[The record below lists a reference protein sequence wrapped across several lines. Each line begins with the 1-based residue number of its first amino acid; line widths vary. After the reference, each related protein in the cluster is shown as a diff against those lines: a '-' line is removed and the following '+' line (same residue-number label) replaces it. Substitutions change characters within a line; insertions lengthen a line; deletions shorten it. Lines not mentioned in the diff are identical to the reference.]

1 MSKKLKGV
9 LYRFMTK
16 DDDFMNYVNG
26 DKEIIKKFIDYLS
39 DLDLLVFYDVK
50 YLDVS
55 YLEYNKRFI
64 DLDYVWF
71 DFKDYVK
78 GN

>member
-1 MSKKLKGV
+1 MSKRLKGA
-9 LYRFMTK
+9 LYRFMVR

-26 DKEIIKKFIDYLS
+26 NKEIIKKFIDYVS

-55 YLEYNKRFI
+55 YLEYNKRYI

-71 DFKDYVK
+71 NFKEYV
-78 GN
+78 NE